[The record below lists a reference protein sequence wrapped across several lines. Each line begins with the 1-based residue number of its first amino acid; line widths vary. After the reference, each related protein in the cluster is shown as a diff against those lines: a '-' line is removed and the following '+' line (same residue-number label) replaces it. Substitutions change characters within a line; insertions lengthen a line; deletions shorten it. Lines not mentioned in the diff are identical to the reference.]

1 MLTNFTY
8 FCLVISMKWCSQ
20 IWESKEQ
27 KLGVIIGRGM
37 KFDEYILIKCK
48 KVGRKLSA
56 LGRVCKFLNLEHWRS
71 LMKAFIE
78 S

>member
-1 MLTNFTY
+1 M
-8 FCLVISMKWCSQ
+8 
-20 IWESKEQ
+20 
-27 KLGVIIGRGM
+27 GM